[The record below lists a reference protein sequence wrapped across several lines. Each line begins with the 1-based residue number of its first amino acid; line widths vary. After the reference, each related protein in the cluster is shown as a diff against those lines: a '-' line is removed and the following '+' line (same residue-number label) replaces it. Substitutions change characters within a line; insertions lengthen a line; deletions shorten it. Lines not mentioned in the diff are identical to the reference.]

1 MAPYNCSVQSG
12 ALKKV
17 PHTLCVV
24 SSPALRRRL
33 KRSLHASGAT
43 VEFCDSVTQASGRE
57 VPKLLFLD
65 QQSRQDA
72 ELPHLLQVMDKQGKV
87 VIIGESIAD
96 NAFVQLM
103 RQQPFDHVMDAE
115 EPDESEILVTSV
127 KLLTGDIF
135 GLDKYL
141 GWGAD
146 MTTSV
151 VRDYEGKRDA
161 LEQVAAFAK
170 ESGARRKIL
179 GRIENV
185 ADELLMNAI
194 YDAPAAAKAGLS
206 GQDNLH
212 FEVGPNQAP
221 DPGAKP
227 ATLTFGCDG
236 RYFGMSVVDHYGEL
250 RKKSILDNLLRA
262 RESGG
267 RPRAGAS
274 GAGLGIFFVLAS
286 ASRYIANIHQGVKTE
301 VICLFDMRLTGR
313 EAQSCTGSLHIFTA
327 DGTKPS

>member
-1 MAPYNCSVQSG
+1 MTPYNCTVQF
-12 ALKKV
+12 ALNKV

-43 VEFCDSVTQASGRE
+43 VEFCDSVTQANARNE
-57 VPKLLFLD
+57 VPSLLFLD
-65 QQSRQDA
+65 HDSRLDK
-72 ELPHLLQVMDKQGKV
+72 ELPHLLQVMDKHGTV
-87 VIIGESIAD
+87 IIIGESIAD
-96 NAFVQLM
+96 SDFVQLM
-103 RQQPFDHVMDAE
+103 RQQPFDHVMDAD
-115 EPDESEILVTSV
+115 EPDENEILVTSV

-146 MTTSV
+146 LKTHQV
-151 VRDYEGKRDA
+151 CGYEDKRKA
-161 LEQVAAFAK
+161 LEQVATFAR

-194 YDAPAAAKAGLS
+194 YDAPAAAKAGAA
-206 GQDNLH
+206 GQDNLY
-212 FEVGPNQAP
+212 FDVGQNDVV
-221 DPGAKP
+221 DPATKP

-236 RYFGMSVVDHYGEL
+236 RHFGVAVVDHYGEL

-267 RPRAGAS
+267 QPRAGAS
-274 GAGLGIFFVLAS
+274 GAGLGIFLVLAA
-286 ASRYIANIHQGVKTE
+286 ASRYIANIQQGVKTE
-301 VICLFDMRLTGR
+301 VICLFDMRLSGR
-313 EAQSCTGSLHIFTA
+313 EAPSCTSSLHIFY
-327 DGTKPS
+327 S